1 MYWRLIED
9 SGYLRCM
16 NINERWKE
24 FEGYNI
30 ADKWSCILISIG
42 LIINII
48 YIMESQTFSI
58 EKLHKNY
65 IKQLEDIIL
74 ILVNSIKNYIQ
85 YGCII
90 FS

>member
-1 MYWRLIED
+1 
-9 SGYLRCM
+9 
-16 NINERWKE
+16 
-24 FEGYNI
+24 
-30 ADKWSCILISIG
+30 
-42 LIINII
+42 
-48 YIMESQTFSI
+48 MESQTFSI